1 MPFGLLFIC
10 GLLIP
15 YWKNSFKTR
24 FIFFYFWFIHI
35 LAASLNYGVLYLPLI
50 IIYIAFTTKF
60 NLISRIEMKKI
71 FIFGVLQMMNYLF
84 F

>member
-10 GLLIP
+10 GLLIS
-15 YWKNSFKTR
+15 YWKKSFKTR

-35 LAASLNYGVLYLPLI
+35 LTASLNYGVLYLSLI

-71 FIFGVLQMMNYLF
+71 FIFEVLPMMNYLF